1 MISMAIYY
9 SLGNRLKHKKNNLL
23 ILQFHIPSFPL
34 GNYVELITYYKG
46 YQPPHT
52 IERLLPDGGI
62 DLIIDLTEVAKHIY
76 DNDSLKEMQ
85 SCKRA
90 WLSGM
95 RTEFISIQARAA
107 ESEMLVIRFRPGM
120 AWSFLHM
127 PVLEIKDKVV
137 DAELVFGNELLSFR
151 EQLLEQA
158 DSAQKF
164 AVAETY
170 LMQRIKNHVEVHPA
184 IRYCISQISNNPSQ
198 TSIRKITHKT
208 GYSSKHLISL
218 FGKYAGINP
227 KQYVS
232 VLKFQQAVQ
241 LLENNPGQINWTGLA
256 LDCGYYDQAHFINEF
271 KRFSGFNPSA
281 YMELRGDYINY
292 IPVR

>member
-1 MISMAIYY
+1 M
-9 SLGNRLKHKKNNLL
+9 
-23 ILQFHIPSFPL
+23 ILQFHIPPPPL
-34 GNYVELITYYKG
+34 TDYVELITYYKG
-46 YQPPHT
+46 YNPPHT

-62 DLIIDLTEVAKHIY
+62 DLIIDLTNVPKYIY
-76 DNDSLKEMQ
+76 DNETLTETQ

-90 WLSGM
+90 WISGM
-95 RTEFISIQARAA
+95 RTEYISIQARAA

-137 DAELVFGNELLSFR
+137 EAELVFGNELLSFR

-158 DSAQKF
+158 EPKQKF
-164 AVAETY
+164 IIAERY
-170 LMQRIKNHVEVHPA
+170 LLQRIKNHFEVHPA
-184 IRYCISQISNNPSQ
+184 IRYCIAQIGCSPSQ
-198 TSIRKITHKT
+198 ASIREITLKT

-241 LLENNPGQINWTGLA
+241 MLEGNRAQINWASLA

-281 YMELRGDYINY
+281 YMELRGDYKNY
-292 IPVR
+292 IPVNQR

>member
-1 MISMAIYY
+1 M
-9 SLGNRLKHKKNNLL
+9 
-23 ILQFHIPSFPL
+23 ILQFHIPPPPL
-34 GNYVELITYYKG
+34 AHYVELITYYKG
-46 YQPPHT
+46 YNPPHT

-62 DLIIDLTEVAKHIY
+62 DLIIDLTNVPKHIY
-76 DNDSLKEMQ
+76 DNETLTEIQ

-90 WLSGM
+90 WISGM
-95 RTEFISIQARAA
+95 RTEYISIQARAA

-158 DSAQKF
+158 EPVQKF
-164 AVAETY
+164 TIAEQY
-170 LMQRIKNHVEVHPA
+170 LLRRIKNHFEIHPA
-184 IRYCISQISNNPSQ
+184 IRYCISQIGGNPSQ
-198 TSIRKITHKT
+198 ASIREITHKT

-241 LLENNPGQINWTGLA
+241 LLENNPGQINWTSLA

-292 IPVR
+292 IPVSQR

>member
-1 MISMAIYY
+1 M
-9 SLGNRLKHKKNNLL
+9 
-23 ILQFHIPSFPL
+23 ILQFHIPPL
-34 GNYVELITYYKG
+34 PLTSYVELMTYYKG
-46 YQPPHT
+46 YNPPHT

-62 DLIIDLTEVAKHIY
+62 DLIIDLTNVPKYIY
-76 DNDSLKEMQ
+76 DNDRLTEIQ

-90 WLSGM
+90 WISGM
-95 RTEFISIQARAA
+95 RTEYISIQARAA

-120 AWSFLHM
+120 AWSFLHI
-127 PVLEIKDKVV
+127 PVLEIKDKVM
-137 DAELVFGNELLSFR
+137 DAELVFGNEMLSFR

-158 DSAQKF
+158 ELAQKF
-164 AVAETY
+164 TIAEQY
-170 LMQRIKNHVEVHPA
+170 LLQRIKNHLEVHPA
-184 IRYCISQISNNPSQ
+184 ILYCISQIGINPSQ
-198 TSIRKITHKT
+198 ASIREITHKT
-208 GYSSKHLISL
+208 GYSNKHLISL
-218 FGKYAGINP
+218 FRKYAGINP

-292 IPVR
+292 IPVSQR

>member
-1 MISMAIYY
+1 M
-9 SLGNRLKHKKNNLL
+9 
-23 ILQFHIPSFPL
+23 ILQFHIPPPPL
-34 GNYVELITYYKG
+34 THYVELITYYKG
-46 YQPPHT
+46 YNPPHT

-62 DLIIDLTEVAKHIY
+62 DLIIDLTSVPKYIY
-76 DNDSLKEMQ
+76 DNESLTEIQ

-90 WLSGM
+90 WISGM
-95 RTEFISIQARAA
+95 RTEYISIQARAA

-127 PVLEIKDKVV
+127 PVLEIKDKVA

-158 DSAQKF
+158 EPVQKF
-164 AVAETY
+164 TIAEQY
-170 LMQRIKNHVEVHPA
+170 LLQRIKNHFEIHPA
-184 IRYCISQISNNPSQ
+184 IRYCISQIGSNPSQ
-198 TSIRKITHKT
+198 ASIREITHKT

-241 LLENNPGQINWTGLA
+241 LLEKNPGQINWTALA

-281 YMELRGDYINY
+281 YMESRGDYINY

>member
-1 MISMAIYY
+1 M
-9 SLGNRLKHKKNNLL
+9 
-23 ILQFHIPSFPL
+23 ILQFHIPPPPL
-34 GNYVELITYYKG
+34 THYVELITYYKG
-46 YQPPHT
+46 YNPPHT

-62 DLIIDLTEVAKHIY
+62 DLIIDLTSVPKYIY
-76 DNDSLKEMQ
+76 DNESLTEIQ

-90 WLSGM
+90 WISGM
-95 RTEFISIQARAA
+95 RTEYISIQARAA

-158 DSAQKF
+158 EPVQKF
-164 AVAETY
+164 TIAEQY
-170 LMQRIKNHVEVHPA
+170 LLQRIKNHFEIHPA
-184 IRYCISQISNNPSQ
+184 IRYCISQIGSNPSQ
-198 TSIRKITHKT
+198 ASIREITNKT

-227 KQYVS
+227 NQYVS

-241 LLENNPGQINWTGLA
+241 LLEKNPGQINWTALA

-281 YMELRGDYINY
+281 YMESRGDYINY

>member
-1 MISMAIYY
+1 M
-9 SLGNRLKHKKNNLL
+9 
-23 ILQFHIPSFPL
+23 ILQFHIPSPPL
-34 GNYVELITYYKG
+34 THYVELITYYKG
-46 YQPPHT
+46 YNPPHT

-62 DLIIDLTEVAKHIY
+62 DLIIDLTSVPKYIY
-76 DNDSLKEMQ
+76 DNESLTEIQ

-90 WLSGM
+90 WISGM
-95 RTEFISIQARAA
+95 RTEYISIQARAA

-158 DSAQKF
+158 EPVQKF
-164 AVAETY
+164 TIAEQY
-170 LMQRIKNHVEVHPA
+170 LLQRIKNHFEIHPA
-184 IRYCISQISNNPSQ
+184 IRYCISQIGSNPSQ
-198 TSIRKITHKT
+198 ASIREITNKT

-241 LLENNPGQINWTGLA
+241 LLEKNPGQINWTALA

-281 YMELRGDYINY
+281 YMESRGDYINY